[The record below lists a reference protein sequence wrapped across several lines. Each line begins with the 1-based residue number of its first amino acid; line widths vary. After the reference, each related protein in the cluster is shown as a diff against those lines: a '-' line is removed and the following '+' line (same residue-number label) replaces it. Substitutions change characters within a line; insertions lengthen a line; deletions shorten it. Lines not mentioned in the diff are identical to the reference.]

1 MTLSTRKAGGIALR
15 LLIWLPLLLWGA
27 WQWGRDY
34 ADLFRP
40 LYTTVLSYGLDGL
53 RFGDIQIV
61 RTHEYLLRVP
71 YVVEAMRV
79 IGGHVIP
86 RNLDGFLLVPV
97 YSILAHPIV
106 LAAAAL
112 AWPGLRWKERW
123 VRLLI
128 SLPVLV
134 VLEAVDTPLV
144 IYSFINKMLALT
156 YDPGYL
162 TAKPMYWLNLLEGG
176 GRFALS
182 IAAAVV
188 AAELHKGLN
197 RLAVRGRSTN

>member
-15 LLIWLPLLLWGA
+15 LLIWLPVLLWAA
-27 WQWGRDY
+27 WQWSWDY

-86 RNLDGFLLVPV
+86 RNLDGYVLVPV
-97 YSILAHPIV
+97 YSLLTHPIV

-112 AWPGLRWKERW
+112 AWPGLRWRERL

-134 VLEAVDTPLV
+134 VLEALDMPLV
-144 IYSFINKMLALT
+144 SYSFVNKALAMNF
-156 YDPGYL
+156 DPAYL
-162 TAKPMYWLNLLEGG
+162 VTKPLYWMNVLEGG

-182 IAAAVV
+182 IVAAVV
-188 AAELHKGLN
+188 AAELHRGLN
-197 RLAVRGRSTN
+197 KVVLRARPTA

>member
-15 LLIWLPLLLWGA
+15 LLIWLPVLLWAA
-27 WQWGRDY
+27 WQWGLNY
-34 ADLFRP
+34 AELVRP
-40 LYTTVLSYGLDGL
+40 WYQTLLGYGLDGL
-53 RFGDIQIV
+53 RFGDIQII

-71 YVVEAMRV
+71 YVVESMRV

-86 RNLDGFLLVPV
+86 RNLDGYLLVPV

-112 AWPGLRWKERW
+112 AWPGLSWKQRW
-123 VRLLI
+123 VRLLL

-134 VLEAVDTPLV
+134 VLEAVDMPLV
-144 IYSFINKMLALT
+144 TYSFINKALAMN

-162 TAKPMYWLNLLEGG
+162 TAKPLYWMNVLEGG

-182 IAAAVV
+182 IAAAVA
-188 AAELHKGLN
+188 AAELHKGLS
-197 RLAVRGRSTN
+197 RLAVRGRPTD